1 MKSKY
6 FFKKGTKGKLSEIG
20 YYGYWY
26 PGSTSKYDTIIIK
39 DIECEHLQF
48 WKNQHTY
55 FAFKV
60 PAYAVK
66 TLDKLDDNKFVC
78 VWIRKE
84 DIENGL

>member
-6 FFKKGTKGKLSEIG
+6 FFKKGTKGKLSEMG

-26 PGSTSKYDTIIIK
+26 PGSASKYDTIITE

-66 TLDKLDDNKFVC
+66 TLDKVDNNKFVC

-84 DIENGL
+84 DIKNGL

>member
-6 FFKKGTKGKLSEIG
+6 FFKKGTKGKLSEMG

-26 PGSTSKYDTIIIK
+26 PGSTSKYDTIITE

-66 TLDKLDDNKFVC
+66 TLDKVDNNKFVC
-78 VWIRKE
+78 VWIRK
-84 DIENGL
+84 DDNENGL